1 MLLKKIYWT
10 NVAQENLLDQFCS
23 RKFVG
28 PMLRTLPSPTC
39 SDGLRSESDGV
50 RRSPTDSY
58 GTFFGTGLRKIHSPM
73 GLFPTVFVQLT
84 SDSVGLRCWTHRS
97 PMESDGTNVTLSYR
111 IISICTKVIGQ

>member
-1 MLLKKIYWT
+1 MFWPKKGYFH
-10 NVAQENLLDQFCS
+10 DGRS
-23 RKFVG
+23 
-28 PMLRTLPSPTC
+28 LRTYSYVFGDFSCYADIGECEDFTLPH
-39 SDGLRSESDGV
+39 LF

-97 PMESDGTNVTLSYR
+97 PMESDGTNVT
-111 IISICTKVIGQ
+111 